1 MSLLPRTSDVVV
13 IGAGVIGASIAY
25 HLSLRNIG
33 VLLLDKG
40 DLGAGTSGACS
51 GHIFLQS
58 KRPGAHLKL
67 AMIGQK
73 RFRTLKE
80 ELDFDIEYQNHGGMI
95 VIEKET
101 ELEGMH
107 HLLEDQKTMGLPV
120 SLLGK
125 DQARE
130 MEPALSKEIAA
141 ATYCPLDGQVNPL
154 RLTLA
159 FIKAARRMGA
169 KVFARREVTGIGL
182 RGARIGP
189 LRTTEG
195 EIEAKTIVNAAGVS
209 ASQIGRMVNLDIPI
223 KPRRGQILVTEA
235 VPPTLRCPLLSSS
248 YITKKFESAASSAE
262 EAGVSI
268 EQTSNGNFLLGSTR
282 EFVGLDVRTT
292 WEGMRGIASRTA
304 KIVPGLRNMHI
315 IRAFSGLRP
324 HTPDGLP
331 ILGRVKGLDG
341 FIMAA
346 GHEGDGIAL
355 SPATGQLIAELI
367 DAGSTTMDLADFGLE
382 RFLQGVEA

>member
-1 MSLLPRTSDVVV
+1 
-13 IGAGVIGASIAY
+13 
-25 HLSLRNIG
+25 
-33 VLLLDKG
+33 
-40 DLGAGTSGACS
+40 
-51 GHIFLQS
+51 
-58 KRPGAHLKL
+58 
-67 AMIGQK
+67 
-73 RFRTLKE
+73 
-80 ELDFDIEYQNHGGMI
+80 
-95 VIEKET
+95 
-101 ELEGMH
+101 
-107 HLLEDQKTMGLPV
+107 
-120 SLLGK
+120 
-125 DQARE
+125 
-130 MEPALSKEIAA
+130 
-141 ATYCPLDGQVNPL
+141 NPL

>member
-130 MEPALSKEIAA
+130 MEPAL
-141 ATYCPLDGQVNPL
+141 
-154 RLTLA
+154 
-159 FIKAARRMGA
+159 
-169 KVFARREVTGIGL
+169 
-182 RGARIGP
+182 
-189 LRTTEG
+189 
-195 EIEAKTIVNAAGVS
+195 
-209 ASQIGRMVNLDIPI
+209 
-223 KPRRGQILVTEA
+223 
-235 VPPTLRCPLLSSS
+235 
-248 YITKKFESAASSAE
+248 
-262 EAGVSI
+262 
-268 EQTSNGNFLLGSTR
+268 
-282 EFVGLDVRTT
+282 
-292 WEGMRGIASRTA
+292 
-304 KIVPGLRNMHI
+304 
-315 IRAFSGLRP
+315 
-324 HTPDGLP
+324 
-331 ILGRVKGLDG
+331 
-341 FIMAA
+341 
-346 GHEGDGIAL
+346 
-355 SPATGQLIAELI
+355 
-367 DAGSTTMDLADFGLE
+367 
-382 RFLQGVEA
+382 